1 MVKGMK
7 PIIIKELGPSLRGK
21 PQPEARKMVDDYFAR
36 IVWSLEKDEWD
47 RMSEAEKSAFLDI
60 ARKKK
65 SPPRRYGFF
74 KQR

>member
-1 MVKGMK
+1 MVRGMK
-7 PIIIKELGPSLRGK
+7 PLIIQELGASLRGK
-21 PQPEARKMVDDYFAR
+21 SRPEASKVVDAYFAR

-65 SPPRRYGFF
+65 SPPRR
-74 KQR
+74 